1 MMKAATNPVAIETI
15 CHFGVFNVPF
25 PLFSE
30 TGFMNKRQGCIDRV
44 DYNDNLVLPFVAAAT
59 GCGVGPP
66 GGAGVG
72 CAALGVGVAVAG
84 PEMFMM
90 DAGGG
95 DAGGG
100 L

>member
-25 PLFSE
+25 PLFS
-30 TGFMNKRQGCIDRV
+30 
-44 DYNDNLVLPFVAAAT
+44 FVAAAT

-72 CAALGVGVAVAG
+72 CAALGVAVAVAG